1 MKTARPPERQILNGW
16 KEIAIFLGRGIRTV
30 QRWEN
35 KHGMPVH
42 RPAGKDRTAV
52 LAFSDELAQWLDH
65 SALKEKVYIR
75 PTLVVIDAPHPHQLS
90 DRKLALEMAK
100 FNVLTAFSATEA
112 LATAQRLD
120 VDGFVME
127 SGAVPDMASTDL
139 CDELK
144 ELYPEKPI
152 VVLAPDGTKLPP
164 NADHILKTND
174 PQELVQTALRLFGTP
189 RVA

>member
-1 MKTARPPERQILNGW
+1 MKTEQPPERRILNGW
-16 KEIAIFLGRGIRTV
+16 KEIAVFLGRGIRTV

-35 KHGMPVH
+35 RHGMPIH

-52 LAFSDELAQWLDH
+52 LAFTDELTEWLDH

-75 PTLVVIDAPHPHQLS
+75 PTLVVIDAPYPHQLS

-100 FNVLTAFSATEA
+100 FNVLTAFSATET

-120 VDGFVME
+120 VDGFVLE
-127 SGAVPDMASTDL
+127 ADAIPDMASAEL
-139 CDELK
+139 CEELK
-144 ELYPEKPI
+144 ELYPEKPV
-152 VVLAPDGTKLPP
+152 VVLSPDGSELADK
-164 NADHILKTND
+164 ADHILNSGD
-174 PQELVQTALRLFGTP
+174 PQELIQLALRVFGTP